1 MHVVIVRAVVC
12 GVVHVQDEHPAAEPA
27 DDCHKVREGGSGVVV
42 VVIIVVAS
50 VSPDVST
57 IL

>member
-12 GVVHVQDEHPAAEPA
+12 GVVHVQDEHPVAEPA
-27 DDCHKVREGGSGVVV
+27 DEGGSGVVV
-42 VVIIVVAS
+42 IVIIVVAS
-50 VSPDVST
+50 VSLDVST